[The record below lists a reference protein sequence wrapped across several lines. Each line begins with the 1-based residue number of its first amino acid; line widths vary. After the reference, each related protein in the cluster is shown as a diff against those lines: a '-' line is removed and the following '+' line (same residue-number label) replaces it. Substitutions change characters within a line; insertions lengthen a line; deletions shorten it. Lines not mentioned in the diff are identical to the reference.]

1 MTPAAPLP
9 PPGRRDGPGD
19 GVREVVVTDLQ
30 MLAPT
35 QLRAARA
42 PQLLAEL
49 VRAARPAPEFSR
61 FLYRAVGG
69 DWYWLDRL
77 DWTLEQWRAWVG
89 DPGYVLHS
97 AWVDG
102 VPAGYVELLS
112 VPRPD
117 AAAADVEIAYFG
129 LLPGFAGHGLG
140 GWLLTRAVE
149 AAWALPGTA
158 RVWLHTCELDSP
170 AALGNY
176 RARGFEPCGTSTEW
190 WDTRAPSPGPWR
202 GSRGEF

>member
-1 MTPAAPLP
+1 MTPAAPVP
-9 PPGRRDGPGD
+9 PPGRREGPGD
-19 GVREVVVTDLQ
+19 GVREVVVTDLE
-30 MLAPT
+30 MLAPG
-35 QLRAARA
+35 QLRAAGA
-42 PQLLAEL
+42 PRLDADLVLA
-49 VRAARPAPEFSR
+49 RRPAPEFSR

-202 GSRGEF
+202 GSRGEE